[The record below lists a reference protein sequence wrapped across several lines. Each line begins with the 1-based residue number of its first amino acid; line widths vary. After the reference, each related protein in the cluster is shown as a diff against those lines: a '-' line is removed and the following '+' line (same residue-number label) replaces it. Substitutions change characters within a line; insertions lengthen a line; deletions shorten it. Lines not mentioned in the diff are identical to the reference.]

1 MKRIATRILEGLIGM
16 IALVIFIH
24 LLCLCLWLVMS
35 FFLWE
40 NPIDTL
46 IRGYTNL
53 WKPAINE
60 GWTVLNRIAIALW
73 FGLGLLITGI
83 KITDKEA

>member
-16 IALVIFIH
+16 MALVIFIN
-24 LLCLCLWLVMS
+24 LLCLCLWLIMS

-53 WKPAINE
+53 WKPVINE
-60 GWTVLNRIAIALW
+60 GWTVLNRIAIAMW
-73 FGLGLLITGI
+73 FGLGLLITG
-83 KITDKEA
+83 KEA

>member
-1 MKRIATRILEGLIGM
+1 MKRIATRILEGIVGM

-24 LLCLCLWLVMS
+24 LLCLCLWLLMS

>member
-1 MKRIATRILEGLIGM
+1 MKRIATRILEGVVGM

-24 LLCLCLWLVMS
+24 LLCLCLWLLMS